1 MMTVDQAKL
10 TEFGRYMSFYNTQ
23 GTFAYDGLHIHQK
36 TTASKSKISKVN
48 LSESKK
54 LFLLILQST
63 VTAIKEEVQLYG
75 LYFEQVSINWRF
87 EEWHSNHD

>member
-1 MMTVDQAKL
+1 MTVDQAKL

-23 GTFAYDGLHIHQK
+23 GTFAYDGLHIHRK
-36 TTASKSKISKVN
+36 TTASKSKITKVN